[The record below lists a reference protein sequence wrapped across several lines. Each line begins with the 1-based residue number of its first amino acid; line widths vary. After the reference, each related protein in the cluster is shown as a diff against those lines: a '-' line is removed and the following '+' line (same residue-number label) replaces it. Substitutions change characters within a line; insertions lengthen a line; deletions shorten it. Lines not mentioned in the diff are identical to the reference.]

1 MPRGAQR
8 LRSNEDAMNI
18 LMTIHHR
25 LDTNAG
31 APGVTVKLATA
42 LRARGHNVE
51 LMSYDDMPA
60 LPSIAIN
67 VLFPWFVLARVARR
81 PDYDVLDLSAG
92 DGWVINLLRRAFGW
106 RARQLSATRSHGME
120 PMVHEALVDARRHG
134 HLTTNWKYPIYWG
147 GLRIWECTKSFKW
160 ADLALVLNDTERSY
174 AVRELNMPARR
185 VAVVDNGIDEH
196 FAVAAQST
204 LEREDDDTVRPH
216 RIAFMG
222 RANYWKGMDTMVAA
236 ASTLLARHP
245 QATIKVLGAGEP
257 EEVTRA
263 RFDAAVQAQVIVVP
277 RYDNARLKEV
287 LSDCQL
293 LAYPSR
299 FDGFPLSPLEAMAC
313 GLVPV
318 ATDIGALR
326 TYIRDGENGVLVQPG
341 NPQALSAALESLIAD
356 PARWR
361 ALRRCALETATHY
374 SWKEL
379 AHRFEALYAAKF
391 QHNPG
396 IAAA

>member
-1 MPRGAQR
+1 MK
-8 LRSNEDAMNI
+8 I

-31 APGVTVKLATA
+31 APGVTVKLASA

-60 LPSIAIN
+60 LPSLAVN
-67 VLFPWFVLARVARR
+67 LLFPWFVLARVARR

-106 RARQLSATRSHGME
+106 RTRQLSATRSHGME
-120 PMVHEALVDARRHG
+120 PMVHEAVIDARRLG

-147 GLRIWECTKSFKW
+147 GLRIWECTKSFVW
-160 ADLALVLNDTERSY
+160 ADLALVLNDTERRY
-174 AVRELNMPARR
+174 AMSELKMPGQRI
-185 VAVVDNGIDEH
+185 AVVDNGIDEH
-196 FAVAAQST
+196 FAASARTT
-204 LEREDDDTVRPH
+204 LQREDDTNVSPRG
-216 RIAFMG
+216 IAFMG
-222 RANYWKGMDTMVAA
+222 RANYWKGIDTLVAA
-236 ASTLLARHP
+236 ASTLLTRQP
-245 QATIKVLGAGEP
+245 EVTIKVVGAGEP
-257 EEVTRA
+257 EAATLA
-263 RFDAAVQAQVIVVP
+263 RFDEAVRAQVIVVP
-277 RYDNARLKEV
+277 RYDNARLPEV
-287 LSDCQL
+287 LADCQL

-326 TYIRDGENGVLVQPG
+326 TYMRDGENGLLVQPG
-341 NPQALSAALESLIAD
+341 NPQALSNALASLIAD

-361 ALRRCALETATHY
+361 TLRRGALETAASY
-374 SWKEL
+374 SWTEL
-379 AHRFEALYAAKF
+379 ARRFEALYATNF

-396 IAAA
+396 VAAA